1 MDLFQLLVKKMLNK
15 SAGVSCSSISSKQSS
30 VVGNSNHDQVMSS
43 IGNDYDDVILIYDIG
58 HVGVYNYDIDTYIH
72 EHLSI
77 NGYLYEYMSFVG
89 GDKITKDIDGTAMY
103 NYMSK
108 VSIVG

>member
-1 MDLFQLLVKKMLNK
+1 MLNK

-30 VVGNSNHDQVMSS
+30 VIGNSNRDQVMSS
-43 IGNDYDDVILIYDIG
+43 IGNDYDDDISIYDISHIG
-58 HVGVYNYDIDTYIH
+58 MYVDDIDTYIH
-72 EHLSI
+72 EHLSV

-108 VSIVG
+108 VSITG